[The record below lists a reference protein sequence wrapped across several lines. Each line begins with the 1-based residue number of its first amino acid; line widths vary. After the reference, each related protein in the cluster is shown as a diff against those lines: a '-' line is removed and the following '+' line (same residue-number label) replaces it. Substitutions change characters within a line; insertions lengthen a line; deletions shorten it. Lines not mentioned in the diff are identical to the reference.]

1 MKETIKK
8 VIYENLD
15 SVVGVSLL
23 FLFVILGNINSISSL
38 YVYGLI
44 ILPIIAVILIQKLIL
59 KTKKKTKNKRFR
71 KEKSK

>member
-44 ILPIIAVILIQKLIL
+44 ILPVIAVILIQKLIF
-59 KTKKKTKNKRFR
+59 KTKRKAKNKKFR
-71 KEKSK
+71 KEKKL